1 MLLDKI
7 WSASRSSDTRGFRRY
22 SVIDSTVSSMS
33 LLRAKRVL
41 CAFVTVAIC
50 ASCASL
56 KPVKEQSVISDADV
70 PSGIT
75 TSPGLGV
82 DGTRVPDPGIATPS
96 VITQPPSAAQDSY
109 RTLSSLLLARGDLP
123 SSWEED
129 TSGSGASDTAEGW
142 LGLGSCLR
150 TPVPVLEVSGSSFSN
165 ETNLLASINTTAS
178 LFSSPTDAQSSLVAL
193 DDLRPGGVSNKCFK
207 DSIEE
212 TFLDGGMRAVV
223 AEISVVEDA
232 VPGLSNRIIS
242 ADIDITEG
250 FDTGSF
256 YIQMTVAVKGP
267 AILLLVVSAEYG
279 AQTNYDTDLNNAYA
293 AVFGRL
299 VSVYGAEPG

>member
-1 MLLDKI
+1 MR
-7 WSASRSSDTRGFRRY
+7 SARRSRSVSGFRRY
-22 SVIDSTVSSMS
+22 SATDSTVSYMS

-56 KPVKEQSVISDADV
+56 KPVKEPSVISDADV

-75 TSPGLGV
+75 TSPGSGF
-82 DGTRVPDPGIATPS
+82 DGTRAPNPGVATPS

-129 TSGSGASDTAEGW
+129 TSGSGEMDTTEGW

-150 TPVPVLEVSGSSFSN
+150 TPVPVLEASGSSFSN
-165 ETNLLASINTTAS
+165 DTTSIAVLTTTSS
-178 LFSSPTDAQSSLVAL
+178 LFATPLDAQTSLVAL
-193 DDLRPGGVSNKCFK
+193 DDVRPGGVANSCFMAHAEQGF
-207 DSIEE
+207 SG
-212 TFLDGGMRAVV
+212 DGVRAEAAAFDV
-223 AEISVVEDA
+223 AEDA
-232 VPGLSNRIIS
+232 VPGLSNRTIS
-242 ADIDITEG
+242 GLINVTDGQSTFIFFIR
-250 FDTGSF
+250 
-256 YIQMTVAVKGP
+256 MTVAVTGS
-267 AILLLVVSAEYG
+267 AALVVTSVMEADEL
-279 AQTNYDTDLNNAYA
+279 TDYSTDIDSAYA

-299 VSVYGAEPG
+299 ISVYGAR

>member
-7 WSASRSSDTRGFRRY
+7 WSASRSSTTRGFRRY

-33 LLRAKRVL
+33 LLRTKRVL

-56 KPVKEQSVISDADV
+56 KPVKEQSVISDVDV

-96 VITQPPSAAQDSY
+96 VITQPPSATQDSY

-123 SSWEED
+123 NAWEED

-165 ETNLLASINTTAS
+165 EAVFITTTAS
-178 LFSSPTDAQSSLVAL
+178 LFSSPSEVQASLAAL
-193 DDLRPGGVSNKCFK
+193 DGVQ
-207 DSIEE
+207 
-212 TFLDGGMRAVV
+212 TG
-223 AEISVVEDA
+223 
-232 VPGLSNRIIS
+232 GLSNTCLKDYIGDGYSDSSTKAFVTKLDVES
-242 ADIDITEG
+242 AELEAPNRAIRATVNVVSDG
-250 FDTGSF
+250 VTGSF
-256 YIQMTVAVKGP
+256 TLHMM
-267 AILLLVVSAEYG
+267 VVSQGSVTLLMLGAWTDEASTTHGADLGNVYKLVFDRLAATYG
-279 AQTNYDTDLNNAYA
+279 T
-293 AVFGRL
+293 R
-299 VSVYGAEPG
+299 

>member
-1 MLLDKI
+1 
-7 WSASRSSDTRGFRRY
+7 
-22 SVIDSTVSSMS
+22 
-33 LLRAKRVL
+33 
-41 CAFVTVAIC
+41 
-50 ASCASL
+50 
-56 KPVKEQSVISDADV
+56 
-70 PSGIT
+70 
-75 TSPGLGV
+75 
-82 DGTRVPDPGIATPS
+82 
-96 VITQPPSAAQDSY
+96 
-109 RTLSSLLLARGDLP
+109 
-123 SSWEED
+123 
-129 TSGSGASDTAEGW
+129 
-142 LGLGSCLR
+142 
-150 TPVPVLEVSGSSFSN
+150 
-165 ETNLLASINTTAS
+165 
-178 LFSSPTDAQSSLVAL
+178 LVAL